1 MAAPALTNDA
11 SFVARAIALVIDFL
25 LLTATHIFLFLLL
38 AGSLLDEVIH
48 SGSLAILAVCSS
60 YVIVFF
66 VSFILLHLFYFT
78 LFHAWSGQTIG
89 KMVMGIRVVMQDNK
103 QVSPAVAFLRW
114 TGYILSFLPLASGFL
129 WSAVD
134 NDHCTWHDRLA
145 QTRVVSA
152 EMT

>member
-1 MAAPALTNDA
+1 M
-11 SFVARAIALVIDFL
+11 FVQ
-25 LLTATHIFLFLLL
+25 L
-38 AGSLLDEVIH
+38 AGRLLNKAIH
-48 SGSLAILAVCSS
+48 LDLPAVLTLYAS
-60 YVIVFF
+60 YIAAFF
-66 VSFILLHLFYFT
+66 VSFVFLHMVYFI

-89 KMVMGIRVVMQDNK
+89 KMIMGIRVVTTENK

-114 TGYILSFLPLASGFL
+114 TGYILSFVPLASGFL

-134 NDHCTWHDRLA
+134 KDHCAWHDRLA